1 MPDSNLKQQ
10 TISGL
15 IWQFIQKTIN
25 QLISFAVTVILARL
39 LMPEDYGV
47 VALAGMFNI
56 LIGVFLDNGLGSA
69 LIQKKEADEL
79 DYNTVFYSN
88 LFCSCLIYGAIYC
101 AAPFCAS
108 AYHQDL
114 ICPIMRVMSL
124 TIPLNALSVIQSS
137 IISRRLQFKVLFYAG
152 IIGNVVS
159 AMVGISMAYRGFGP
173 WALVGQL
180 MISSITSI
188 IVNFYIIRWYP
199 KFQFSW
205 GRFREMFS
213 YAWKKQVAGAIGT
226 LCFQLKG
233 YLIGYR
239 YSVSDLA
246 YYNRGEGLPEMFMT
260 NVNGSINGVLF
271 PALSKLQNDPQ
282 AIKRGIRRSMMT
294 SSYVLCPLLFGLAA
308 MAEQIV
314 PVLYSDKW
322 TPAIP
327 FMQVACLTCCM
338 TVLNTANLQALLAI
352 GRSDEVLKLEIYKK
366 PVMVAI
372 LAVAVFISPI
382 AISIGL
388 FVYSIY
394 VLMMNTIPNKKY
406 IDYSIR
412 EQINDVKPSFLLSG
426 FMAIIV
432 YLVGYVPINVY
443 FIMLIQFFVGVSI
456 YLSFSYVFKLEAY
469 EYVYD
474 TITKLVGKRIKK

>member
-25 QLISFAVTVILARL
+25 QLISFVVTVILARL

-88 LFCSCLIYGAIYC
+88 LFCSCLIYGAIFS

-108 AYHQDL
+108 AYKQDL

-137 IISRRLQFKVLFYAG
+137 IISRCLQFKELFYAG

-159 AMVGISMAYRGFGP
+159 AIVGISMAYRGFGS

-180 MISSITSI
+180 MVSSITSI

-199 KFQFSW
+199 KLQFSW
-205 GRFREMFS
+205 NRFREMFS

-246 YYNRGEGLPEMFMT
+246 YYNRGEGLPEMFMA
-260 NVNGSINGVLF
+260 NINGSINGVLF
-271 PALSKLQNDPQ
+271 PALSKLQSDTQ

-294 SSYVLCPLLFGLAA
+294 SSYILCPLLFGLAA

-314 PVLYSDKW
+314 PVLYSEKW
-322 TPAIP
+322 SPAIP
-327 FMQVACLTCCM
+327 FMQVACFTCCM

-366 PVMVAI
+366 PVMILI
-372 LAVAVFISPI
+372 LAIAVFISPI

-388 FVYSIY
+388 FVYSVY
-394 VLMMNTIPNKKY
+394 VLLMNTIPNKKY

-412 EQINDVKPSFLLSG
+412 EQLNDVMPAFLLSG
-426 FMAIIV
+426 IMAIIV
-432 YLVGYVPINVY
+432 YLLGRMPINVY
-443 FIMLIQFFVGVSI
+443 LIMLIQFLVGATI
-456 YLSFSYVFKLEAY
+456 YIGLSYLLKLEAY
-469 EYVYD
+469 LYVLE
-474 TITKLVGKRIKK
+474 TITKLLRNKIQK

>member
-1 MPDSNLKQQ
+1 MIENNLKQK

-15 IWQFIQKTIN
+15 LWQFTQKIIN
-25 QLISFAVTVILARL
+25 QLISFVVTVILARI

-88 LFCSCLIYGAIYC
+88 LLCSCLIYGVIFC
-101 AAPFCAS
+101 VAPFCAT
-108 AYHQDL
+108 AYNQEL

-124 TIPLNALSVIQSS
+124 TIPLSALSVVQSS
-137 IISRRLQFKVLFYAG
+137 IISRQLQFKVLFYAG
-152 IIGNVVS
+152 IIGNVIS
-159 AMVGISMAYRGFGP
+159 AIVGITMAYRGFGP

-180 MISSITSI
+180 MVGNITSI
-188 IVNFYIIRWYP
+188 IVSFYVIRWYP
-199 KFQFSW
+199 KMQFSW
-205 GRFREMFS
+205 LRFKGMFS

-226 LCFQLKG
+226 LCYQLKG
-233 YLIGYR
+233 YLIGYK

-246 YYNRGEGLPEMFMT
+246 YYNRGEGLPEMFIT
-260 NVNGSINGVLF
+260 NINGSINGVLF
-271 PALSKLQNDPQ
+271 PALSKLQSDPQ
-282 AIKRGIRRSMMT
+282 AIKRAIRRSMMT
-294 SSYVLCPLLFGLAA
+294 SSYILCPLLFGLAA

-314 PVLYSDKW
+314 PVLYTEKW
-322 TPAIP
+322 SSAIP

-352 GRSDEVLKLEIYKK
+352 GRSGEVLKLEIYKK
-366 PVMVAI
+366 PVMILI
-372 LAVAVFISPI
+372 LAIAVFISPI

-474 TITKLVGKRIKK
+474 TITKLVEKRIKK

>member
-25 QLISFAVTVILARL
+25 QLISFVVTVILARL

-88 LFCSCLIYGAIYC
+88 LFCSCLIYGAIFS

-108 AYHQDL
+108 AYKQDL

-137 IISRRLQFKVLFYAG
+137 IISRRLQFKELFYAG

-159 AMVGISMAYRGFGP
+159 AIVGISMAYRGFGS

-180 MISSITSI
+180 MVSSITSI

-199 KFQFSW
+199 KLQFSW
-205 GRFREMFS
+205 NRFREMFS

-246 YYNRGEGLPEMFMT
+246 YYNRGEGLPEMFMA
-260 NVNGSINGVLF
+260 NINGSINGVLF
-271 PALSKLQNDPQ
+271 PALSKLQSDPQ
-282 AIKRGIRRSMMT
+282 AIKRAIRRSMMT
-294 SSYVLCPLLFGLAA
+294 SSYILCPLLFGLAA

-314 PVLYSDKW
+314 PVLYTEKW
-322 TPAIP
+322 SSAIP

-352 GRSDEVLKLEIYKK
+352 GRSGEVLKLEIYKK
-366 PVMVAI
+366 PVMILI
-372 LAVAVFISPI
+372 LAIAVFISPI

-394 VLMMNTIPNKKY
+394 VLLMNTIPNKKY

-412 EQINDVKPSFLLSG
+412 EQLNDVKPAFLLSG
-426 FMAIIV
+426 IMAIIV
-432 YLVGYVPINVY
+432 YLLGTMPINVY
-443 FIMLIQFFVGVSI
+443 LIMLIQFLAGATI
-456 YLSFSYVFKLEAY
+456 YIGLSSLLRLEAY
-469 EYVYD
+469 IYFLE
-474 TITKLVGKRIKK
+474 TITKLLRNKIQK